1 MRTLL
6 ALGVA
11 ATLALTAAST
21 AAAAHIRTNATYFND
36 AALPAAD
43 PYVLHDA
50 RSGYYYAYSTDGAD
64 DGYHFVIYRSAAVV
78 TWEKVPGGALR
89 PHDPNQWANDW
100 FWAPEVYYN
109 PATRLYFLFYSGR
122 SDAN

>member
-1 MRTLL
+1 MRWVVAVVLAELL

-11 ATLALTAAST
+11 ASAG
-21 AAAAHIRTNATYFND
+21 AHIRTNATYFND
-36 AALPAAD
+36 AAPPAAD

-64 DGYHFVIYRSAAVV
+64 DGYHFGIYRSGDLV
-78 TWEKVPGGALR
+78 TWEEVPSGALR
-89 PHDPNQWANDW
+89 GDDRNQGANDW

-122 SDAN
+122 SDA